1 MSTAFVLLCQNS
13 CVRSIW
19 LHGTVEQRKRWLP
32 PLLTGEQLGAYVIT
46 EPDAGSDPAS
56 MKATAVEDDAGF
68 VLDAHKTL
76 ITNAPLAGV
85 FLVSA
90 KTDPDL
96 GARGVST
103 FVLRRDAR
111 GLRVGDRLP
120 TLGARALELGEL
132 YLESCHV
139 ENEALLGTR
148 GEGFKLALDAVN
160 WARVVWA
167 GLASGLARA
176 SLAGAIDYLK
186 QRVQFDRPLIEFQ
199 AIQFQ
204 LADLATEIEAARL
217 LGYRAA
223 ELMDRGTREA
233 ISAAAMATR
242 YAGDMVVRVT
252 AAALELLGGVGYLT
266 PSPLERY
273 LRQARMAQLA
283 DGAGNIQRLVIA
295 RSLA

>member
-1 MSTAFVLLCQNS
+1 MS
-13 CVRSIW
+13 SIW
-19 LHGTVEQRKRWLP
+19 R
-32 PLLTGEQLGAYVIT
+32 A
-46 EPDAGSDPAS
+46 
-56 MKATAVEDDAGF
+56 AT
-68 VLDAHKTL
+68 
-76 ITNAPLAGV
+76 
-85 FLVSA
+85 S
-90 KTDPDL
+90 
-96 GARGVST
+96 
-103 FVLRRDAR
+103 
-111 GLRVGDRLP
+111 
-120 TLGARALELGEL
+120 
-132 YLESCHV
+132 

-266 PSPLERY
+266 PSPLGRY